1 MMIRSVEKE
10 KEKEEEKEAAAAK
23 EAGRQAS
30 RQSLDRNPFHKNRT
44 IAKISWPP
52 TEGRTGRERGAGDG
66 MGWMTKSE
74 KQKNGH
80 KPRAD
85 QIADLRGNG
94 RIGG

>member
-1 MMIRSVEKE
+1 MMIRSVEKEKE

-52 TEGRTGRERGAGDG
+52 PPPPPTEGRTDGRWDDQAVETKER
-66 MGWMTKSE
+66 
-74 KQKNGH
+74 
-80 KPRAD
+80 P
-85 QIADLRGNG
+85 
-94 RIGG
+94 